1 MALGTQRYKLVGF
14 TKQLDRRSLH
24 FVEPLPAYRICKAC
38 GLVPR
43 MAAFLPCS
51 DVVCRLCYE
60 QCRLNDNLCPLHGQT
75 FKEADVDWR
84 EFPADALL
92 RRQVKCWNEESGCDV
107 VMAASELYE
116 HFFQDCE
123 YHTTSCPKCSA
134 PILCNDVFAHLRSGC
149 ADHTVSRMSRAP
161 QASSSDPEAILI
173 ALNTSLDARV
183 GETKDILSEALG
195 ASSAQLNNRLNEL
208 CLCMNTIKQALLQP
222 STSEICEGPSHVS
235 EAAAGVASVR
245 AIKQI
250 VNAHGDRPTE
260 LSDSVSSPG
269 YTPNRTVGDTEMTSL
284 KRPKQNTNNPSM
296 VQEKSSKSVVERTPS
311 LKEISRGLENSNEI
325 QMGSDL
331 DPLTNFT
338 TFESIAT
345 NSGFITAPRE
355 ILKHAPRETLKEA
368 QQQTQ
373 FDREED
379 AESTGDTKRCQLT
392 VRALN
397 SMRKFA
403 ELNGSFDY
411 VGEKI
416 YLSGYHMLAGVKLI
430 KGDGSV
436 TMHARIKLI
445 KGVNDEFLHWPFKRN
460 IKVIA
465 VHPSGHQVCHCVN
478 YTFLSVSHF
487 GKPGPFG
494 NTPLYFAESSLCLE
508 DLEREGYTVDD
519 KVQLAWEL
527 A

>member
-1 MALGTQRYKLVGF
+1 MALATQRYKLVGF
-14 TKQLDRRSLH
+14 TKELDRRSLH

-51 DVVCRLCYE
+51 DVVCKLCYE
-60 QCRLNDNLCPLHGQT
+60 QCRLNHNFCPLHGQM
-75 FKEADVDWR
+75 FKEEDVDWR
-84 EFPADALL
+84 EFTADALL
-92 RRQVKCWNEESGCDV
+92 RRQVKCWNEESGCDMV
-107 VMAASELYE
+107 IAASELYE

-134 PILCNDVFAHLRSGC
+134 PILCNDVFAHLRSDC
-149 ADHTVSRMSRAP
+149 ADHTLSRMSRAP
-161 QASSSDPEAILI
+161 QASSSDPEAMLI

-183 GETKDILSEALG
+183 GETKDILSEALSE
-195 ASSAQLNNRLNEL
+195 SSAQLNNRLNEL
-208 CLCMNTIKQALLQP
+208 FLCMNTIKQALLQP
-222 STSEICEGPSHVS
+222 STSEICAGPSHVP
-235 EAAAGVASVR
+235 EAAAGVASIR
-245 AIKQI
+245 AVKQI

-260 LSDSVSSPG
+260 LLDSISSPS
-269 YTPNRTVGDTEMTSL
+269 YTPSRTVGDTEMTSL

-296 VQEKSSKSVVERTPS
+296 VQTKSSKSVAERTPS
-311 LKEISRGLENSNEI
+311 LKEISRSLEESDEI
-325 QMGSDL
+325 QMGTGL
-331 DPLTNFT
+331 DHLTNFT
-338 TFESIAT
+338 TSENSAT
-345 NSGFITAPRE
+345 NSSSITAPRE
-355 ILKHAPRETLKEA
+355 ILEQE

-373 FDREED
+373 LDREED
-379 AESTGDTKRCQLT
+379 AESTGNTKRCQLT

-403 ELNGSFDY
+403 EVNGSFDY

-430 KGDGSV
+430 KRDGSV

-445 KGVNDEFLHWPFKRN
+445 KGLNDECLHWPFKRN

-465 VHPSGHQVCHCVN
+465 VHPSEHQVRHCVN
-478 YTFLSVSHF
+478 YTFLSISHF